1 MPKTGTLT
9 KARIVKAVVES
20 NGYTQQ
26 KAFETVEIM
35 LELIKRSLENG
46 EDVLISGFGKFCV
59 KKKAER
65 RGRNPATGEDM
76 MMAPR
81 KRVTFQWSGKLRE
94 KLNRKKATL
103 KRLNSNSSG
112 NNDLILDAH
121 GRLGNPCDTVKEDH
135 GGAARGSPKAV
146 PSPNERPLLP
156 HTPREVAV
164 PDLEARTTL

>member
-9 KARIVKAVVES
+9 KARIVKAVIES

-81 KRVTFQWSGKLRE
+81 KVVTFQNSRKLRE
-94 KLNRKKATL
+94 KLNR
-103 KRLNSNSSG
+103 
-112 NNDLILDAH
+112 
-121 GRLGNPCDTVKEDH
+121 
-135 GGAARGSPKAV
+135 
-146 PSPNERPLLP
+146 
-156 HTPREVAV
+156 
-164 PDLEARTTL
+164 